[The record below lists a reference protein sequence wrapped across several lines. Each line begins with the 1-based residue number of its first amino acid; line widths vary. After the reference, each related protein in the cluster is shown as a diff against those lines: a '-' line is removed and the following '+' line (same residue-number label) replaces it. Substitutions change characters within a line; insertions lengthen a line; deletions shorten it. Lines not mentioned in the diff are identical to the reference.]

1 MTYTDDDIE
10 RLYHIKLSKYIDQG
24 VEVTDELDA
33 VLYEE
38 AIKEAVTRAYINE
51 RGRLN
56 GLHREAVKGLV

>member
-1 MTYTDDDIE
+1 MTDAEVE
-10 RLYHIKLSKYIDQG
+10 RLYNIKLSKYINQG

-38 AIKEAVTRAYINE
+38 AIKETVTRAYINE
-51 RGRLN
+51 KGRLN

>member
-33 VLYEE
+33 ILYEE
-38 AIKEAVTRAYINE
+38 AIKETVTRAYINE
-51 RGRLN
+51 RGRIN
-56 GLHREAVKGLV
+56 GLRKGI